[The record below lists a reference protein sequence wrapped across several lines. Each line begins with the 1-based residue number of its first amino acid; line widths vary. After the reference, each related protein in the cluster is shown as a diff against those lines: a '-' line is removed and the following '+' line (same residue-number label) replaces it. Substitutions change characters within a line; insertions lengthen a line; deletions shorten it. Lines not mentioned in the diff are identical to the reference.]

1 MLAPTRPNLEY
12 RDSAHEGG
20 SNRAMARRAALSASL
35 LALAI
40 ASPATPQE
48 NQAPPSGAGPAASP
62 PAPPARPTAG
72 RLRAAPAIAPV
83 PNSGG
88 TIQAIRVEGNR
99 RIEAGTVESYMLL
112 QPGDPFDRDRMD
124 RSLKTL
130 FATGLFSD
138 VKLRREGNTL
148 VVSVVE
154 NPIVNRVAFEGNHA
168 LNDEALRNEVQLRA
182 RAVYTPVQAESDRR
196 RLLDLYAHHGRF
208 AATVEPKIIRLPD
221 NRVDVVYAIN
231 EGPATL
237 ISRIAFVGNRA
248 FGEGT
253 LRDVINSR
261 QTVWWNFLTSADTY
275 DPDRVNYD
283 RELLRRFY
291 LAHGYVDFEVVGA
304 NAELSPDRR
313 SFFLTFTV
321 HEGDRYRVGKISID
335 SKLRKV
341 SSQSLR
347 DDVQLSPGDYYNG
360 NAVERSVTAISTDV
374 QNRGYAFVEV
384 KPRIAKNAARHTVDL
399 VFDVGQGPRVYVERI
414 DIIGNTRTE
423 DKVIRREFRLAEGD
437 AFNAEAI
444 RTTRQR
450 LQDLGYF
457 NNVRIATAPGSAPDR
472 AIITTTVEEKPTG
485 ELTFGGGYSTD
496 VGALVNAGIR
506 ERNFLGTGT
515 DVGISG
521 VLAQLESQ
529 IQLSV
534 TDPYFLDRNL
544 VAGFDI
550 FDINNNNQIISEYN
564 EQRYGATLRL
574 GYQINDHLRQ
584 SWTYSLVNRDVNN
597 IQSTASFYI
606 FRSAGW
612 SLLSQVGQTFS
623 IDYRDSTV
631 DPHRGFVV
639 RLGADY
645 AGLGGNADFV
655 RAKVDG
661 QYLVPLDYFTGNSL
675 WGISIS
681 GGIGKLFYQG
691 GFHDIVDNFF
701 LGGDNLRGFLDGGA
715 GPHDPSTGDSL
726 GGQLIWTQSTELRYP
741 LPVPQDLGLSGR
753 AFVDLGGL
761 QGFGPINSQ
770 HPVFSNDGALRIGAG
785 IGLSWKSPFGLINL
799 DIADAVL
806 KQKFDKTQ
814 VFRIGFGTRF

>member
-1 MLAPTRPNLEY
+1 MPA
-12 RDSAHEGG
+12 
-20 SNRAMARRAALSASL
+20 RAALSASL
-35 LALAI
+35 LALLI
-40 ASPATPQE
+40 ASPAEAQETPA
-48 NQAPPSGAGPAASP
+48 APGRPGTGAGSPAATPRP
-62 PAPPARPTAG
+62 PAGRPRGAV
-72 RLRAAPAIAPV
+72 RATNQGGAIQ
-83 PNSGG
+83 S
-88 TIQAIRVEGNR
+88 IRVEGNR

-130 FATGLFSD
+130 FATGLFAD
-138 VKLRREGNTL
+138 VKLRRDGNTL
-148 VVSVVE
+148 VVQVVE

-168 LNDEALRNEVQLRA
+168 LGDETLRNEVQLRA
-182 RAVYTPVQAESDRR
+182 RAVYTPIQAESDRK

-208 AATVEPKIIRLPD
+208 AATVEPKLIRLPD
-221 NRVDVVYAIN
+221 NRVDVVYTIS

-237 ISRIAFVGNRA
+237 ISRVTFVGNHA
-248 FGEGT
+248 FGESA

-291 LAHGYVDFEVVGA
+291 LGHGYVDFDVVGA
-304 NAELSPDRR
+304 NAELSPDRK
-313 SFFLTFTV
+313 SFFLTFTLR
-321 HEGDRYRVGKISID
+321 EGERYRVGKISVE
-335 SKLRKV
+335 SKLRNV
-341 SSQSLR
+341 NGASLLH
-347 DDVQLSPGDYYNG
+347 DVQLSPGDYYDG
-360 NAVERSVTAISTDV
+360 NAVERSVQAISTDV

-384 KPRIAKNAARHTVDL
+384 KPRIARNPTKHTVDL
-399 VFDVGQGPRVYVERI
+399 VFDISQGPRVYVERI

-437 AFNAEAI
+437 AFNADAI
-444 RTTRQR
+444 RQTRQR
-450 LQDLGYF
+450 LQDIGYF
-457 NNVRIATAPGSAPDR
+457 NNVRINTSPGSAPDR
-472 AIITTTVEEKPTG
+472 AIITTTIDEKPTG
-485 ELTFGGGYSTD
+485 ELTLGGGYSTD
-496 VGALVNAGIR
+496 AGALVNAGIR
-506 ERNFLGTGT
+506 ERNFLGTGI
-515 DVGISG
+515 DAGVSG

-550 FDINNNNQIISEYN
+550 FDINNNNQQISQYN
-564 EQRYGATLRL
+564 EQRYGVSLRL

-584 SWTYSLVNRDVNN
+584 SWTYSAVNRDVNQ
-597 IQSTASFYI
+597 IFSTASFYI
-606 FRSAGW
+606 FQSAGW
-612 SLLSQVGQTFS
+612 SLLSQLGQTFS

-631 DPHRGFVV
+631 DPHRGFIL
-639 RLGADY
+639 RFGSDY
-645 AGLGGNADFV
+645 AGLGGQANFV

-661 QYLVPLDYFTGNSL
+661 QYLVPLDYFSGNTL

-691 GFHDIVDNFF
+691 GRHNIVDNFF

-715 GPHDPSTGDSL
+715 GPHDPTSGDSL

-741 LPVPQDLGLSGR
+741 LPVPADLGLSGR
-753 AFVDLGGL
+753 AFVDVGGL
-761 QGFGPINSQ
+761 QGFGPIVAG
-770 HPVFSNDGALRIGAG
+770 HPVISNDGALRMGAG

-806 KQKFDKTQ
+806 KQKNDQTQ

>member
-1 MLAPTRPNLEY
+1 
-12 RDSAHEGG
+12 
-20 SNRAMARRAALSASL
+20 MARRAALSASL

-40 ASPATPQE
+40 ASPASPQE
-48 NQAPPSGAGPAASP
+48 NP
-62 PAPPARPTAG
+62 PAPGAAGAATTPPVPAPRQAAG
-72 RLRAAPAIAPV
+72 RPRAARAAPAANP
-83 PNSGG
+83 GG
-88 TIQAIRVEGNR
+88 VIQAIRVEGNR

-112 QPGDPFDRDRMD
+112 QPGDPFDPDRMD

-168 LNDEALRNEVQLRA
+168 LNDEALRNEVQLRP

-196 RLLDLYAHHGRF
+196 RLLDVYARHGRF
-208 AATVEPKIIRLPD
+208 ATTVDPKIIRLPD

-237 ISRIAFVGNRA
+237 ISRIAFVGNHA
-248 FGEGT
+248 FSEGT

-283 RELLRRFY
+283 RELLRRYY

-313 SFFLTFTV
+313 SFFLTFTL
-321 HEGDRYRVGKISID
+321 HEGDRYRVGKVIVD

-341 SSQSLR
+341 SNRSLLG
-347 DDVQLSPGDYYNG
+347 DIQLSPGDYYDG
-360 NAVERSVTAISTDV
+360 NAVERSVQAISTDV

-384 KPRIAKNAARHTVDL
+384 KPRIAKNPAKHTVDL
-399 VFDVGQGPRVYVERI
+399 VFDVTQGPRVYVERI
-414 DIIGNTRTE
+414 DIVGNTRTE

-444 RTTRQR
+444 RVTRQR

-457 NNVRIATAPGSAPDR
+457 NNVRITPSPGSAPDR

-485 ELTFGGGYSTD
+485 ELTFGGGFSTD
-496 VGALVNAGIR
+496 VGALVNAGIQ

-515 DVGISG
+515 NVGISG

-550 FDINNNNQIISEYN
+550 FDIYNDNQYIAEYSE
-564 EQRYGATLRL
+564 ERYGITLRL
-574 GYQINDHLRQ
+574 GYQLNDHLRQ

-597 IQSTASFYI
+597 IFSTASFYI
-606 FRSAGW
+606 FNSAGW

-623 IDYRDSTV
+623 IDYRDSPV
-631 DPHRGFVV
+631 DPHSGFIL
-639 RLGADY
+639 RFGTDY

-661 QYLVPLDYFTGNSL
+661 QYLVPLDFVTGNSL
-675 WGISIS
+675 WGISFS
-681 GGIGKLFYQG
+681 GGIGKLFPQG
-691 GFHDIVDNFF
+691 GRQNIVDNFF
-701 LGGDNLRGFLDGGA
+701 LGGDNLRGFLDGGV
-715 GPHDPSTGDSL
+715 GPHDPISADSL
-726 GGQLIWTQSTELRYP
+726 GGRIIWTQSTELRYP
-741 LPVPQDLGLSGR
+741 LPVPADLGISGR

-761 QGFGPINSQ
+761 QDFGPLVAGK
-770 HPVFSNDGALRIGAG
+770 PVISNDGALRMGAG
-785 IGLSWKSPFGLINL
+785 IGISWKSPFGLINL

-806 KQKFDKTQ
+806 KQRYDKTQ